1 MAALYETLS
10 DMVKKDVTK
19 TETGDNRILG
29 VMIGEVIQNYNES
42 FPGRVC
48 VQITAREKDANVLQ
62 WCRVAMPSAGK
73 GWGHYFLPEIGDQVL
88 VAFEYGNIERPY
100 VIGCVPREGDK
111 FEKKC
116 VDANNQ
122 YKKITTRNGSTI
134 TFEDADFDGGKDKIK
149 IHTAKDSHII
159 DIDNEKEMITIAN
172 KTKKTMVKLDTQ
184 KSRINVECEDKM
196 SIIVSDATIV
206 IDGRKNDITIKGN
219 RVNVKAGQMLSL
231 SCDGN
236 TSIKGQAISMEASGG
251 SVMIKSGSNITLNA
265 PSVTV

>member
-1 MAALYETLS
+1 MALYDALS
-10 DMVKKDVTK
+10 EMIKNDVTK
-19 TETGDNRILG
+19 TDTGDNRILG

-48 VQITAREKDANVLQ
+48 VQITAREDDANVLQ

-73 GWGHYFLPEIGDQVL
+73 EWGHYFLPEIGDQVL

-111 FEKKC
+111 FEKKG

-122 YKKITTRNGSTI
+122 HKMITTRNGSTI
-134 TFEDADFDGGKDKIK
+134 TFEDEDFDGGKDKIK

-159 DIDNEKEMITIAN
+159 DLDNEHETITIAN
-172 KTKKTMVKLDTQ
+172 RTKKTKVELNTQ
-184 KSRINVECEDKM
+184 KSQINVLCEDKM
-196 SIIVSDATIV
+196 TIKVSDATIV
-206 IDGRKNDITIKGN
+206 IDGKKNDITIKGN
-219 RVNVKAGQMLSL
+219 RVNVNASQMLSL

-236 TSIKGQAISMEASGG
+236 TSIKGQTVSMEASGG

-265 PSVTV
+265 PSVSI

>member
-10 DMVKKDVTK
+10 DMVKNDVTK
-19 TETGDNRILG
+19 TDTGDNRILG

-48 VQITAREKDANVLQ
+48 VAITAREKDANVLQ

-100 VIGCVPREGDK
+100 VIGCIPREGDS

-122 YKKITTRNGSTI
+122 YKKITSRNGSTI
-134 TFEDADFDGGKDKIK
+134 TFVDADFDGDKDKIQ
-149 IHTAKDSHII
+149 IRTAKNGHLI
-159 DIDNEKEMITIAN
+159 DIDNDKESITIAD
-172 KTKKTMVKLDTQ
+172 KTKNTMVKLDTRR
-184 KSRINVECEDKM
+184 SRINVECEDKV
-196 SIIVSDATIV
+196 SIICSDATIV

-219 RVNVKAGQMLSL
+219 RVNVNAAQMLTL
-231 SCDGN
+231 SSDGN
-236 TSIKGQAISMEASGG
+236 TSIKGQTVSLEASGG
-251 SVMIKSGSNITLNA
+251 SVMIKGGSSIILNA
-265 PSVTV
+265 PAVNI